1 MPKRAARADRLR
13 AFIET
18 EAVRLRRT
26 LRLYVLRAGLAQGAA
41 LDAAADDLLHDV
53 VVEALTHAERFRPE
67 GRPEAWL
74 LGIAANLVRR
84 RQADLA
90 RRERREPL
98 AADLAGPAPDGFP
111 DEGELFDRLA
121 ALAQEITIA
130 GPEDALASNQ
140 AAAALLAQVS
150 GDDRRVLELAILYEL
165 DGERLGAALGITPGA
180 ARVRLHRALH
190 RLRARLSAEMIPAEE
205 EGERR

>member
-18 EAVRLRRT
+18 EAGHLRRT

-41 LDAAADDLLHDV
+41 VDGAAEDLLHDV
-53 VVEALTHAERFRPE
+53 VVEALSHAERFRPE

-84 RQADLA
+84 RQSDLA

-98 AADLAGPAPDGFP
+98 AADLASPD
-111 DEGELFDRLA
+111 
-121 ALAQEITIA
+121 
-130 GPEDALASNQ
+130 
-140 AAAALLAQVS
+140 S
-150 GDDRRVLELAILYEL
+150 GRPL
-165 DGERLGAALGITPGA
+165 
-180 ARVRLHRALH
+180 
-190 RLRARLSAEMIPAEE
+190 
-205 EGERR
+205 

>member
-18 EAVRLRRT
+18 ETARLRHT

-74 LGIAANLVRR
+74 LGIAANLIRR

-98 AADLAGPAPDGFP
+98 AADLAGPSSDGLP
-111 DEGELFDRLA
+111 DEGDLFDRLA

-130 GPEDALASNQ
+130 GPEDALASDQ
-140 AAAALLAQVS
+140 AAADLLAHVS
-150 GDDRRVLELAILYEL
+150 GEDRRVLELAILHEL

-180 ARVRLHRALH
+180 ARVRLHRALN
-190 RLRARLSAEMIPAEE
+190 RLRARLSAPAEGRVSE
-205 EGERR
+205 HE